1 MRKVKE
7 IIIKRNSIFID
18 GELLDR
24 SNNKVY
30 GFEFDV
36 RTDKKEILTIKK
48 YSLDEAGNVLV
59 RDNDIVTEEM
69 LFVFD
74 DEEV

>member
-1 MRKVKE
+1 VRSVKE
-7 IIIKRNSIFID
+7 IILKRDSIFID

-24 SNNKVY
+24 SLNKVY
-30 GFEFDV
+30 GFEFNV

-48 YSLDEAGNVLV
+48 YSLDKDGNVLV
-59 RDNDIVTEEM
+59 VDDEIATEEM

-74 DEEV
+74 E